1 MKIAVVTN
9 NGATVS
15 QHFGR
20 APYYKIFEI
29 ENNKIEYIY
38 LRERRTGHFAPGG
51 IQHNHEHNQAH
62 GSTAGHGYGRD
73 AQNRHASMVEELSDC
88 KVLIAGGMGMGAY
101 ENFSNAGLEV
111 ILTDRRD
118 IEETIEAYLK
128 GGLENLME
136 QRTH

>member
-9 NGATVS
+9 NGSTVS

-29 ENNKIEYIY
+29 DDNIVNNVY

-51 IQHNHEHNQAH
+51 MHHNQEHNHET
-62 GSTAGHGYGRD
+62 SAGHGYGQG
-73 AQNRHASMVEELSDC
+73 AQNRHATMVQELSDC
-88 KVLIAGGMGMGAY
+88 QVLIAGGMGMGAY
-101 ENFSNAGLEV
+101 ENFRSAGLEV
-111 ILTDRRD
+111 ILTDQMD
-118 IEETIEAYLK
+118 IQQTIDAYLE
-128 GGLENLME
+128 GNLENLMD